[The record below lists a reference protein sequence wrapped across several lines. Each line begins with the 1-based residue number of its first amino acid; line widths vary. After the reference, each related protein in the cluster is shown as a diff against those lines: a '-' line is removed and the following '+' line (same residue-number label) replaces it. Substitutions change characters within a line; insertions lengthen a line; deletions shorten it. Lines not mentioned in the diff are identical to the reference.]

1 MSKSK
6 NFFVFILIT
15 ALLFTSTSCTK
26 KSKKPSPEEEQ
37 AKKIPEIIKELEKQI
52 LTVTYMADLV
62 PYYERSVKQREEL
75 GKKEL
80 KEEIL
85 KKGSSSKESDSKS
98 SEESG
103 DTKESGNSE
112 KGSKEEGK
120 SPNQVQDKPDPLM
133 FQEMLLADIIKEE
146 KVLEEDK
153 DAKKVPQ
160 DLNEVWKKISDTVIS
175 LHETWNTLEPML
187 LSKNAASVSILEF
200 DKNLELLTKHS
211 LNHDYFNTLLLS
223 NKLTYCLAEFMAYG
237 KGKIP
242 PTIYSLKYFLRDCV
256 LKAAKGDFSGSKE
269 DVKILEAQSLN
280 VKNKLKG
287 KNSKTII
294 EKFEASIKK
303 LNDAIDEKDV
313 NLIKIH
319 SSIVMKNV
327 ISMAN
332 EIESQ
337 I

>member
-1 MSKSK
+1 MFKSK

-15 ALLFTSTSCTK
+15 AMLFTSTACTK
-26 KSKKPSPEEEQ
+26 KAKKPSPEEEE

-75 GKKEL
+75 AKKEL
-80 KEEIL
+80 QEEIL
-85 KKGSSSKESDSKS
+85 KKGSTSKESNSKS

-103 DTKESGNSE
+103 DSKESGGSE
-112 KGSKEEGK
+112 EGGKEGGK

-133 FQEMLLADIIKEE
+133 FQEMLLADVIKEE

-160 DLNEVWKKISDTVIS
+160 DLNEVWKKISDTVIK
-175 LHETWNTLEPML
+175 LHQTWNTLEPML

-211 LNHDYFNTLLLS
+211 LNHDYFNTILLS
-223 NKLTYCLAEFMAYG
+223 NRLTYCLAEFTAYG
-237 KGKIP
+237 KAKIP
-242 PTIYSLKYFLRDCV
+242 PTVYSLKYFLRDSI
-256 LKAAKGDFSGSKE
+256 LKAAKGDFAGSKE
-269 DVKILEAQSLN
+269 DLAIIEAQSVN

-287 KNSKTII
+287 KNAKIII
-294 EKFEASIKK
+294 EKFEASIKN
-303 LNDAIDEKDV
+303 LNDAIDQKDV
-313 NLIKIH
+313 NLIKINA
-319 SSIVMKNV
+319 SIVMKNV

-332 EIESQ
+332 DIESQ